1 MLDREVTR
9 RMFVGSLAGA
19 CLAGEYLVLEAIA
32 AERMP
37 HRIIV
42 SGVKRAPF
50 FELRDYGTA
59 EIGSILDR
67 LGIPSLYL
75 ENGKYLFAFESL
87 AARER
92 VWREVRMDG
101 ASLREITVYRSL

>member
-1 MLDREVTR
+1 MLDGEVTR
-9 RMFVGSLAGA
+9 RIFVGSLAGA
-19 CLAGEYLVLEAIA
+19 CLGGEHVILEAIA

-59 EIGSILDR
+59 EVGSILNR
-67 LGIPSLYL
+67 LGIPSVYS

-92 VWREVRMDG
+92 TWREVRLDG

>member
-1 MLDREVTR
+1 
-9 RMFVGSLAGA
+9 MFVGSLAGVY
-19 CLAGEYLVLEAIA
+19 LTGEHLVLEAIA

-50 FELRDYGTA
+50 FELRDYGSA
-59 EIGSILDR
+59 EVGRILDR
-67 LGIPSLYL
+67 HGIQAIYS

-92 VWREVRMDG
+92 AWREVRVDG
-101 ASLREITVYRSL
+101 VTLKEIAVYRSI